1 MVKTAL
7 RLKPKTFYRYI
18 RSFGFGMK
26 TSVDL
31 PAEES
36 GFLKTL
42 PKWTARTQVTLA
54 WGQEIGVTPLQVVMA
69 GAVVANDGFLMKPR
83 LILKFVD
90 NQGKVIKSFG
100 ARKVRRVVSRS
111 TAVTLRDMMTEV
123 VEKGTARKIRTD
135 RYSIAGKT
143 GTVEK
148 INPKTG
154 EYLPGRFHSSF
165 VGMVPAS
172 HPKYVCLVMLN
183 DPKLHKHGGAC
194 AAPVFREIMDRIF
207 SLPTGPLANKI
218 GAVAE
223 GPQPKLPVLASK
235 NFWKSKADSPQ
246 GPSGGSGVLSILFHT
261 RETGMENKR
270 PLAAGNGESPLT
282 RRVMPELVALS
293 LREALQRV
301 SGLGIQIRYRGV
313 GRVVE
318 QYPKSSTRLKAG
330 SICVLRLKWQG

>member
-1 MVKTAL
+1 
-7 RLKPKTFYRYI
+7 
-18 RSFGFGMK
+18 
-26 TSVDL
+26 
-31 PAEES
+31 
-36 GFLKTL
+36 
-42 PKWTARTQVTLA
+42 
-54 WGQEIGVTPLQVVMA
+54 MA
-69 GAVVANDGFLMKPR
+69 CAVVANDGFLMKPR
-83 LILKFVD
+83 LILKLVD
-90 NQGKVIKSFG
+90 NKGKVVKSFG

-111 TAVTLRDMMTEV
+111 TAVKLRDMMTSV

-183 DPKLHKHGGAC
+183 DPKRHKHGGAC

-218 GAVAE
+218 GVVAE
-223 GPQPKLPVLASK
+223 TPQPKNPVLASK
-235 NFWKSKADSPQ
+235 DFWKSKTGSGQ
-246 GPSGGSGVLSILFHT
+246 WPSGGSGVLSMLFHS
-261 RETGMENKR
+261 RRTGMKHKH
-270 PLAAGNGESPLT
+270 PLPAGNGESLLT
-282 RRVMPELVALS
+282 QRVMPQLVALS
-293 LREALQRV
+293 LREALQRM
-301 SGLGIQIRYRGV
+301 SGLGIQVQYRGV

-330 SICVLRLKWQG
+330 SVCVLRLKWQG